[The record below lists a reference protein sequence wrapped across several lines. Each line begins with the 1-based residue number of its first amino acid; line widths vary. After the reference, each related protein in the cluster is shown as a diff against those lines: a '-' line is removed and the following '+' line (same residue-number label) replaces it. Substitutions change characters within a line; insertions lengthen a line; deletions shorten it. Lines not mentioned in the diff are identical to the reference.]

1 MFLGTLA
8 DWAKQKKILPA
19 ALVKAVDALHGHDL
33 DRMAVGRYEIDGD
46 RLFFLVQEMQTRV
59 LADTRA
65 EAHRRYADVQ
75 LLLAGAERYGVA
87 AADPTLAAT
96 EDRLAQDDIAFY
108 PPPANESFIDLA
120 PRMFVVFFPGELH
133 RPGCAIG
140 SPDAIR
146 KIVIKVDR
154 AELGL

>member
-8 DWAKQKKILPA
+8 DWATQKNVLPA
-19 ALVKAVDALHGHDL
+19 ALVKAVDVLRERDL
-33 DRMAVGRYEIDGD
+33 DSLAVGRHEIDGD
-46 RLFFLVQEMQTRV
+46 RLFFLVQEMQTRP

-75 LLLAGAERYGVA
+75 LLLSGVERYGVA
-87 AADPTLAAT
+87 AADATLAAT
-96 EDRLAQDDIAFY
+96 EDRLDRDDIAFY
-108 PPPANESFIDLA
+108 PSPANESFIDLA
-120 PRMFVVFFPGELH
+120 PQMFVVFFPGELH

-140 SPDAIR
+140 SPGPIR

-154 AELGL
+154 AELGM